1 MTAVIH
7 TEQLTKSYGAH
18 RGITE
23 LDLDVE
29 EGEIFGFLGPNG
41 AGKTTTM
48 RVLLDLIRPT
58 SGRAEVFGIE
68 TTADPVAIHRRI
80 GYLPGEFD
88 LYDRLTGADTIAYF
102 ANLRGGV
109 DPGYVAELIER
120 LDLDPSRRFKE
131 YSKGNKQKVGLVV
144 ALQHRPDLLILDE
157 PTSGLDPLVQ
167 QTFFEI
173 VREARAEGRT
183 VFLSSHIIDEV
194 DRTCDRVAIIREG
207 RLVQVDRIEAI
218 RRLAFHH
225 VELTFAAPVA
235 AGDLR
240 VDRRRERRGGR
251 WATSSRMRVA
261 GPIGAVTRRRGAA
274 RPRRRREPRAEPRGR
289 LPRPVRCPRWP
300 LTLVRC
306 GAGRVHAVVAGH
318 GPPLDLRQDRPR
330 QPSRRARR
338 RRPGRPVHAGDRG
351 PVRPGVRRRW
361 RSASSFIASMTALP
375 LALRGLLGRAHQ
387 HRDARRLHLLA
398 RRQHPAGD
406 PGAVVGAGAVRH
418 ARRRGREGQPG
429 PAGRRRRTS
438 RRSIALQKL
447 AGHVT
452 ALVGRDAALRGRSRG
467 SPGSPSRCCRA
478 TTSRFSAAAR
488 AGAAVRAADAGRR
501 IDLVRD
507 WRRSSVGRGRP
518 PSG

>member
-7 TEQLTKSYGAH
+7 TEQLTKSYGPH

-68 TTADPVAIHRRI
+68 TTADPVAIHRRL

-109 DPGYVAELIER
+109 DAGYVAELIER

-167 QTFFEI
+167 RTFFDI
-173 VREARAEGRT
+173 VREARIEGRT

-207 RLVQVDRIEAI
+207 RLVQVDSIEAI

-225 VELTFAAPVA
+225 VELKFSAPVA
-235 AGDLR
+235 SAIFSSIDGVSDIE
-240 VDRRRERRGGR
+240 VDGHVV
-251 WATSSRMRVA
+251 RMRVA
-261 GPIGAVTRRRGAA
+261 GPIGGVLAA
-274 RPRRRREPRAEPRGR
+274 AAPHGIVDVVSREPNLEDVFLAQYGAHDGR
-289 LPRPVRCPRWP
+289 
-300 LTLVRC
+300 
-306 GAGRVHAVVAGH
+306 
-318 GPPLDLRQDRPR
+318 
-330 QPSRRARR
+330 
-338 RRPGRPVHAGDRG
+338 
-351 PVRPGVRRRW
+351 
-361 RSASSFIASMTALP
+361 
-375 LALRGLLGRAHQ
+375 
-387 HRDARRLHLLA
+387 
-398 RRQHPAGD
+398 
-406 PGAVVGAGAVRH
+406 
-418 ARRRGREGQPG
+418 
-429 PAGRRRRTS
+429 
-438 RRSIALQKL
+438 
-447 AGHVT
+447 
-452 ALVGRDAALRGRSRG
+452 
-467 SPGSPSRCCRA
+467 
-478 TTSRFSAAAR
+478 
-488 AGAAVRAADAGRR
+488 
-501 IDLVRD
+501 
-507 WRRSSVGRGRP
+507 
-518 PSG
+518 